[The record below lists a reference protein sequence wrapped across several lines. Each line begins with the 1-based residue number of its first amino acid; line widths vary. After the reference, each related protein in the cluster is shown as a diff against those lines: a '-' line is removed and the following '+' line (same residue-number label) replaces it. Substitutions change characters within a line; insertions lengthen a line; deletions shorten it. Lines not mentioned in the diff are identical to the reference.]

1 MSVCRT
7 LTFNA
12 LGLAAIVAGA
22 RAQSQRATDATFGS
36 LIAARHAAMT
46 RGDTATIHRQ
56 LADDMNWVIGAS
68 GGTLNTAQF
77 LAAVSH
83 VQAPPPHYD
92 IDSLHA
98 RALGNVATVA
108 YRRADHRTAG
118 TYEAVNLSRCL
129 DVFVLRGSQWRLI
142 EHSQTW
148 IAQSPAPVRLDA
160 AALSA
165 FIGHYEIAPGFV
177 DDVHL
182 EGKELVATV
191 TGQTKGGRLV
201 PVSTSAFS
209 PDGVAP
215 LIMFERDATGRV
227 LGYVQ
232 GSPDGAV
239 RRARRIE

>member
-1 MSVCRT
+1 MSLRRT
-7 LTFNA
+7 IGFSA
-12 LGLAAIVAGA
+12 LGLATVVASGCTHT
-22 RAQSQRATDATFGS
+22 QRATDATFGS
-36 LIAARHAAMT
+36 LIAARHAAMA
-46 RGDTATIHRQ
+46 RGDTATVHRQ

-68 GGTLNTAQF
+68 GGTLSAAQF

-83 VQAPPPHYD
+83 VQTPPPRYE

-98 RALGNVATVA
+98 RALGTVATVA
-108 YRRADHRTAG
+108 YRRVDRRTAG
-118 TYEAVNLSRCL
+118 TYEATNLTRCL
-129 DVFVLRGSQWRLI
+129 DVFVRRGSQWLLV

-148 IAQSPAPVRLDA
+148 IVQSPPPVRLDA
-160 AALSA
+160 AALGA

-177 DDVHL
+177 DDVHW

-191 TGQTKGGRLV
+191 TGQMQGGRLV

-215 LIMFERDATGRV
+215 LIVFERDATGRV
-227 LGYVQ
+227 VGYVQ
-232 GSPDGAV
+232 GSPDGGV